1 MITSVSTLLEHKGS
15 KVFSVPSDVTVYDA
29 VQEMNRD
36 KVGAVVVLKAGKLA
50 GIFTER
56 DVLVRV
62 VAAGIDPRTTPIEK
76 VMTRDPL
83 TVDSATTIEQVMTL
97 FTEKRFRHLPV
108 VDQGNLVG
116 LISIGD
122 ILRRM
127 VDTHRHEAEQLK
139 HYITTGGYP
148 T

>member
-15 KVFSVPSDVTVYDA
+15 KVFSVSPDMTVCDA

-36 KVGAVVVLKAGKLA
+36 KVGAVVVLEAGKLV

-62 VAAGIDPRTTPIEK
+62 VAAGLNPKKTPIEK
-76 VMTRDPL
+76 VMTRDPV
-83 TVDSATTIEQVMTL
+83 TVESTTSIEQVMAL
-97 FTEKRFRHLPV
+97 FTDKRFRHLPV
-108 VDQGNLVG
+108 VDQGALVG
-116 LISIGD
+116 LISSGD

-127 VDTHRHEAEQLK
+127 VDAHRLEADQLK
-139 HYITTGGYP
+139 QYITTGGYP
-148 T
+148 S

>member
-1 MITSVSTLLEHKGS
+1 MNTSVSTLLEHKGS
-15 KVFSVPSDVTVYDA
+15 KVFSVPSDVTVCAA
-29 VQEMNRD
+29 VQEMNRH
-36 KVGAVVVLKAGKLA
+36 KVGAVVVMQAGKLV

-56 DVLVRV
+56 DVLARV
-62 VAAGIDPRTTPIEK
+62 VAPGLDPKTTPIEK
-76 VMTRDPL
+76 VMTRDPV
-83 TVDSATTIEQVMTL
+83 TVESTATVEQVMTL
-97 FTEKRFRHLPV
+97 FTDKRFRHLPV
-108 VDQGNLVG
+108 VDQGALIG

-127 VDTHRHEAEQLK
+127 VDAHRHEAEQLK

>member
-15 KVFSVPSDVTVYDA
+15 KVFSVPSDVTVCEA

-36 KVGAVVVLKAGKLA
+36 KVGAVVVLEDGKLA

-62 VAAGIDPRTTPIEK
+62 VAAGLNPKKTPIEK
-76 VMTRDPL
+76 VMTRDPVTVESTT
-83 TVDSATTIEQVMTL
+83 TVDQVMTL
-97 FTEKRFRHLPV
+97 FTDKRFRHLPV
-108 VDQGNLVG
+108 VDQGKLVG
-116 LISIGD
+116 LVSSGD

-127 VDTHRHEAEQLK
+127 VDAHRLEADQLK
-139 HYITTGGYP
+139 QYITTGGYP
-148 T
+148 S